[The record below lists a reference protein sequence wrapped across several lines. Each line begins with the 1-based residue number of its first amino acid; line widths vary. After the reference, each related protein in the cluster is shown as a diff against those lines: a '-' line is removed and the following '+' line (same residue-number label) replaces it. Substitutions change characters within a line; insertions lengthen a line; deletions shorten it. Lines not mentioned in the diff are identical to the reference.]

1 MAIINVILETGSA
14 LYCIQT
20 VKSSTGAISGC
31 YASAYVSPIN
41 ARQYS
46 SDWLVDL
53 SGNFA
58 TAPNDC
64 ADGSTFRGNGI
75 LRIRKAGACVTM

>member
-1 MAIINVILETGSA
+1 ML
-14 LYCIQT
+14 
-20 VKSSTGAISGC
+20 
-31 YASAYVSPIN
+31 
-41 ARQYS
+41 RQYS

-64 ADGSTFRGNGI
+64 ADGSTFIGNEISELEKLVLG
-75 LRIRKAGACVTM
+75 

>member
-1 MAIINVILETGSA
+1 M
-14 LYCIQT
+14 
-20 VKSSTGAISGC
+20 
-31 YASAYVSPIN
+31 
-41 ARQYS
+41 
-46 SDWLVDL
+46 DL

-75 LRIRKAGACVTM
+75 FRIRKAGACVTMSNNNNQTLTRIAVSILAKLGRWNKVRTSLFKVIFPNLILGYNRKK

>member
-1 MAIINVILETGSA
+1 ML
-14 LYCIQT
+14 
-20 VKSSTGAISGC
+20 
-31 YASAYVSPIN
+31 
-41 ARQYS
+41 RQYS

-75 LRIRKAGACVTM
+75 FRIRKAGACVTMSNNNNQTLTRIVVLFWIN